1 MSLGP
6 RVHIDL
12 GSRSYDIAIG
22 SDLLSSIK
30 EHLPFDVKGK
40 KIFMITDTN
49 VQPYADD
56 LQEELLALG
65 AVWCKILVFPY
76 GEAMKSYDRLKEVHD
91 WMLRNNVHRNSIVFA
106 VGGGVVG
113 DLTGYA
119 ASTIMRGV
127 PFVQVPTSLLAQV
140 DSSVGGK
147 TGINTVFGKNLV
159 GSFYQP
165 VSVVIDTETLKT
177 LPKRELYSG
186 YAEVVKYG
194 LIGDKEFFEW
204 LENGN
209 GARVLSLEPEAIAK
223 AIEVSCRAKAEIV
236 EADEHEVGKRALLNL
251 GHTFGHALE
260 AVAGYRGML
269 LHGEAVSLGMVM
281 AYDLSVRMGLS
292 SPEDLERVR
301 NHLREVGLPVSLSDI
316 TSLEGLM
323 TNTDALKVIMHR
335 DKKAVDDNMVF
346 IVPRGIGDAFL
357 SNEVPE
363 QLVNDVLNEFLHGE
377 KGQN

>member
-204 LENGN
+204 LEDGN

-236 EADEHEVGKRALLNL
+236 EADEHEAGKRALLNL

-260 AVAGYRGML
+260 AVAGYSGML
-269 LHGEAVSLGMVM
+269 LHGEAVSFGMVM

-335 DKKAVDDNMVF
+335 DKKAIDDNMVF

-377 KGQN
+377 EGQN